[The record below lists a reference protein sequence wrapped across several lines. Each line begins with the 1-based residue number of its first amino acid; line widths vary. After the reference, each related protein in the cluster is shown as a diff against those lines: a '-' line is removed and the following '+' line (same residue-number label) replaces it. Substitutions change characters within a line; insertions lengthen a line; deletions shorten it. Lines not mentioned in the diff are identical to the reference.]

1 MRKKSSKKLNIMVA
15 LSFVLILLALAIFVL
30 LTFFKLPNLR
40 LLYDKYQTYLT
51 NLELRIAALDRKWI
65 IILSILV
72 LFIIKGFL
80 PLPLLPISC
89 VCVISGMVFNTPI
102 SLLINII
109 GLVLLFSS
117 RYFIGTKRKTLP
129 YKILKNYD
137 DIWKILEHNGNGNPW
152 LLFCCRLIPLFP
164 INTVSNIYGSM
175 RYNFKNYLIISVAGF
190 MPKIVSYLIIGRNA
204 FNPFSASFLIPVMIS
219 SLLSGVGLLVTR
231 RIILIIN
238 KKGEKNVKN

>member
-1 MRKKSSKKLNIMVA
+1 MRKKTSEKLNFMAA
-15 LSFVLILLALAIFVL
+15 LSCALILLALAIFVL

-40 LLYDKYQTYLT
+40 LIYENYQTYLT
-51 NLELRIAALDRKWI
+51 DLELKIAALDRKWI

-72 LFIIKGFL
+72 LFVIKGFL

-89 VCVISGMVFNTPI
+89 VCVISGMVFSTAV
-102 SLLINII
+102 SFLINIG
-109 GLVLLFSS
+109 GLVLLFSL
-117 RYFIGTKRKTLP
+117 RYFVGTKRKTLP

-152 LLFCCRLIPLFP
+152 LLFFCRLIPLFP

-175 RYNFKNYLIISVAGF
+175 RYNFKKYLIISIAGF

-238 KKGEKNVKN
+238 KKGENNVKN